1 MANEFLTPRVVKAD
15 FTILSSAAT
24 QSLPSGVFLPKG
36 ALVTGVTMMD
46 FDALGS
52 VHSNDSA
59 TIDLRVMNAGLSSSV
74 QLISTKV
81 ISVLAAQTIP
91 YICALMTTGG
101 MYVPQSGELVLSVQ
115 ASSGTGPRTFSPTV
129 YVGYLK

>member
-15 FTILSSAAT
+15 FTVLASSAT
-24 QSLPSGVFLPKG
+24 QSLPSGVYLPKG
-36 ALVTGVTMMD
+36 ALVTGVTFMD
-46 FDALGS
+46 ADALGS

-59 TIDLRVMNAGLSSSV
+59 TIDLRIMNVGLSSSV

-81 ISVLAAQTIP
+81 ISVMAAQTIP
-91 YICALMTTGG
+91 YIAALMTTGG

-115 ASSGTGPRTFSPTV
+115 ASSGTLNRTWSPTV
-129 YVGYLK
+129 FVGYLK